1 MTWTLAIAVAVGG
14 AVGAPLRFL
23 IDTRITHRVHER
35 STSLF
40 PWGLLVVNM
49 LGSFI
54 IGIAY
59 VLLEGPMRALLA
71 TGACGALTTYSSY
84 SLYVNRMWSKHR
96 ATAWKAIIVMP
107 VACISACAAAVIVVR
122 ALTAA

>member
-14 AVGAPLRFL
+14 AVGAPVRFF
-23 IDTRITHRVHER
+23 IDSRITHRVQER
-35 STSLF
+35 GTSLF
-40 PWGLLVVNM
+40 PWGLLAVNV
-49 LGSFI
+49 LGSSI

-59 VLLEGPMRALLA
+59 VLLDGPMRALLA

-84 SLYVNRMWSKHR
+84 SLYVNRMWSEDR

-107 VACISACAAAVIVVR
+107 IACIGACAIAVVVVR

>member
-14 AVGAPLRFL
+14 AVGAPLRFF
-23 IDTRITHRVHER
+23 IDTRITHRVQER

-59 VLLEGPMRALLA
+59 VALDGPTRALLA

-96 ATAWKAIIVMP
+96 ATAWKAIIVMLA
-107 VACISACAAAVIVVR
+107 ACISACAAAVIVVR

>member
-14 AVGAPLRFL
+14 AVGAPVRFF
-23 IDTRITHRVHER
+23 IDSRITHRVQER
-35 STSLF
+35 GTSLF
-40 PWGLLVVNM
+40 PWGLLAVNV
-49 LGSFI
+49 LGSSI

-59 VLLEGPMRALLA
+59 VLLDGPMRALLA

-84 SLYVNRMWSKHR
+84 SLYVNRMWSEDR

-107 VACISACAAAVIVVR
+107 VACISACAIAVVVVR

>member
-40 PWGLLVVNM
+40 PWGLLAVNM

-59 VLLEGPMRALLA
+59 VLLDGPLRALLA
-71 TGACGALTTYSSY
+71 TGACGALTTYSS
-84 SLYVNRMWSKHR
+84 
-96 ATAWKAIIVMP
+96 
-107 VACISACAAAVIVVR
+107 
-122 ALTAA
+122 

>member
-14 AVGAPLRFL
+14 AVGAPLRFF
-23 IDTRITHRVHER
+23 IDTRITHRVQER

-59 VLLEGPMRALLA
+59 VALDGPTRALLA

-84 SLYVNRMWSKHR
+84 SLYVNRMWSEHR
-96 ATAWKAIIVMP
+96 STAMKAIIVMP
-107 VACISACAAAVIVVR
+107 AACISACAAAVIVVR